1 MTETPA
7 TECWQTY
14 VQDLM
19 RTESADIYK
28 QIVVQKGHFY
38 VCGDCTMAEHVYRTL
53 KEIIKVHGGMSEA
66 AVETYM
72 LLLRVSAICILL
84 FFPSK
89 LYYALFM
96 FGMYVTQ

>member
-1 MTETPA
+1 
-7 TECWQTY
+7 

-19 RTESADIYK
+19 RTDSADIYK
-28 QIVVQKGHFY
+28 LVVVQKGHFY

-72 LLLRVSAICILL
+72 LLLRVSAICILPY
-84 FFPSK
+84 FPI
-89 LYYALFM
+89 
-96 FGMYVTQ
+96 

>member
-1 MTETPA
+1 
-7 TECWQTY
+7 

-19 RTESADIYK
+19 RTDSADIYK
-28 QIVVQKGHFY
+28 LVVVQKGHFY

-72 LLLRVSAICILL
+72 LLLRVSAICIFMLL
-84 FFPSK
+84 SH
-89 LYYALFM
+89 LIIICIVCVWHLSL
-96 FGMYVTQ
+96 